1 MPKKVTT
8 VGIKKQRKYRKRNLP
23 NKKNVLRT
31 VLFAGIT
38 VILSAIIMAGLGI
51 YKFLNAPFSSAHLQ
65 GESME
70 KDGIWGKENLNL
82 LVIRVDDK
90 NKNDSNVNAFALAN
104 IDLINKRYNLYSFP
118 LEEDLTYSNDHK
130 GNLKDII
137 SYVKAEDKDIDF
149 VADTF
154 FRQFAVRADG
164 YILLDSNDYKDFED
178 LLSMKIPYGDL
189 SGVLRVKNTFKMP
202 AFINMIRE
210 KTETNLTLS
219 DIFSFL
225 NFIKNTSE
233 TSSSIKEISKY
244 GILDPDVWDAV
255 WNETLSYEN
264 IKKEHVKVLVLNGSN
279 DPKIPGLA
287 NWGARIVENIGS
299 TVLDT
304 ENSFYDFNETTLITS
319 DKNSQT
325 VKELAAI
332 FNVPYI
338 IDVNDLDQNEG
349 YNPQIFRSDVTLV
362 VIGY

>member
-1 MPKKVTT
+1 MPKKVAT
-8 VGIKKQRKYRKRNLP
+8 VGIKRQRKYRKRSLP
-23 NKKNVLRT
+23 HKRSVLRT
-31 VLFAGIT
+31 MLFAGIT
-38 VILSAIIMAGLGI
+38 IILSAIIMTGIGI
-51 YKFLNAPFSSAHLQ
+51 YNFLNAPFSSAHLQ
-65 GESME
+65 GEIM
-70 KDGIWGKENLNL
+70 KRDGVWGKENLNL

-90 NKNDSNVNAFALAN
+90 NRNDSKVNALGLAN
-104 IDLINKRYNLYSFP
+104 IDLTNKRYNLYSFP
-118 LEEDLTYSNDHK
+118 LEEDLLYSNDHK
-130 GNLKDII
+130 GNLRDII
-137 SYVKAEDKDIDF
+137 SYVKSEDKNIDF

-154 FRQFAVRADG
+154 FRQFAVRPDG
-164 YILLDSNDYKDFED
+164 YILLDTNDYKEFED
-178 LLSMKIPYGDL
+178 LLGMQIPYNDL

-202 AFINMIRE
+202 AFISMIRE

-219 DIFSFL
+219 DLFSFL
-225 NFIKNTSE
+225 SFIKNTSE
-233 TSSSIKEISKY
+233 TSSSVKEISKY
-244 GILDPDVWDAV
+244 GILDPEVWDAV

-264 IKKEHVKVLVLNGSN
+264 VKKEHVKVLVLNGSN

-287 NWGARIVENIGS
+287 TWGARAVENIGS

-319 DKNSQT
+319 DKDSHT

-338 IDVNDLDQNEG
+338 IDVKELDQNES